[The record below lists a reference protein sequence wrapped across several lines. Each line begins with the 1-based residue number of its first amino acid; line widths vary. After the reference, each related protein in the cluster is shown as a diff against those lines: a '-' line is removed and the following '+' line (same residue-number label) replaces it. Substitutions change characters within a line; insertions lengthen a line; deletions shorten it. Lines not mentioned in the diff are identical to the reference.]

1 MACQLKACIHNLY
14 PPCSVFVLSKYIW
27 DKISCI
33 TKSVMKFFVFLEKWI
48 YFQNKNILFRYKN
61 LLNDL
66 FHNIFWLQKVYQKCI
81 TKVKKEPDP
90 PYFRGIRAK
99 IVLLKLAKFYLIY
112 STYSMIQLQ
121 ISSILNCFICI
132 ISDAIESYCHFI
144 VTNSN

>member
-1 MACQLKACIHNLY
+1 MHFESHSQAKQKSSY
-14 PPCSVFVLSKYIW
+14 PPHSVFVLSKYIW
-27 DKISCI
+27 DKISRI

-81 TKVKKEPDP
+81 TKVKKEPEP

-99 IVLLKLAKFYLIY
+99 IVLLKLD
-112 STYSMIQLQ
+112 
-121 ISSILNCFICI
+121 ISNYILCL
-132 ISDAIESYCHFI
+132 AEL
-144 VTNSN
+144 

>member
-14 PPCSVFVLSKYIW
+14 PPHSVFVLSKYIW

-81 TKVKKEPDP
+81 TKVKKEPEP

-99 IVLLKLAKFYLIY
+99 NVLLELLCG
-112 STYSMIQLQ
+112 L
-121 ISSILNCFICI
+121 
-132 ISDAIESYCHFI
+132 HFM
-144 VTNSN
+144 TRKGCY